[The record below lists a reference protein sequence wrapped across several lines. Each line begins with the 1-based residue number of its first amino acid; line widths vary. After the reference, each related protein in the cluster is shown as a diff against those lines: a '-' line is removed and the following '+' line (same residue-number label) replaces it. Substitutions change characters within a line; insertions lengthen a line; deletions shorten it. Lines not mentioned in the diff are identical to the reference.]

1 MLSFLNIISKISRNC
16 IIIGD
21 ERIRSSLNGL
31 NLEDPQQINLKMV
44 FNTVLKPKEQ
54 YNIFF

>member
-1 MLSFLNIISKISRNC
+1 MLSFLNIIIKISRNC

>member
-1 MLSFLNIISKISRNC
+1 MLSFLNIIIKISRNC

-21 ERIRSSLNGL
+21 ERIKSSLNGL

>member
-44 FNTVLKPKEQ
+44 FNIVLKPKEQ